1 MARRFSVKR
10 FTVADLNFRLKF
22 ESEELHEDGRILD
35 DNLVAEL
42 TKALN
47 ETVEAHKDALPEA
60 LTEEVC
66 MGINLALVH
75 DPLNVYKNML
85 GDEHQRTKLV
95 SVELIDSEGN
105 ETVYEF

>member
-10 FTVADLNFRLKF
+10 FKVADLDFRLRF

-35 DNLVAEL
+35 DNLVTEL
-42 TKALN
+42 IKALS

-66 MGINLALVH
+66 MGINFALVH

-95 SVELIDSEGN
+95 SVALVDAEGN
-105 ETVYEF
+105 ETIYED